1 MNALLRTTARG
12 LADRAAEIIIVGA
25 LTGATL
31 AVTWWFAIPT
41 VLAAAWWVAV
51 EVRLWRAQRAA
62 TAATRAADLPS
73 AAARSA
79 ATELPAESSSEP
91 VSAGQTGAG
100 RAGA

>member
-1 MNALLRTTARG
+1 MNALLRSVARG
-12 LADRAAEIIIVGA
+12 LADRAVEITVVGA
-25 LTGATL
+25 LGVATIT
-31 AVTWWFAIPT
+31 VTWWFAIPA
-41 VLAAAWWVAV
+41 VLAAAWWATV

-62 TAATRAADLPS
+62 TASVGAADLLS

-79 ATELPAESSSEP
+79 APELPAEA

>member
-1 MNALLRTTARG
+1 MNALLRSAARG
-12 LADRAAEIIIVGA
+12 LADRAVEITIVGA

-31 AVTWWFAIPT
+31 AVTCWFAIPT
-41 VLAAAWWVAV
+41 VLAAVWWAAV

-62 TAATRAADLPS
+62 TASVGAADLLS

-79 ATELPAESSSEP
+79 APELPAEA